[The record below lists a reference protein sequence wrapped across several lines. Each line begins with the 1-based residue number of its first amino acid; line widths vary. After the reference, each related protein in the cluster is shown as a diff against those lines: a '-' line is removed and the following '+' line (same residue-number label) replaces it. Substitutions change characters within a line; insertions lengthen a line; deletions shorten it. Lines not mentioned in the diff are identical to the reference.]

1 MRIGKVWLMVMLAIA
16 ALAGALAAQSKPAAQ
31 SKNVQPSGDLL
42 SRIWDGVQQAQNKYI
57 SACGKITETR
67 TSKLL
72 VKPLVF
78 HGKFCAE
85 GLLRFSLEYTDPD
98 PMRIVFNQDYLNVT
112 TGKQTEVLNV
122 GENVRRTQSYFSKE
136 NSLENL
142 KKNFAVDAR
151 EDNQEYLLTLVPRSG
166 RFSGALNYVT
176 VHLGKPDFLLRSLE
190 VDGKSGVNSQFQ
202 ISVTSVN
209 AKIPPGTFEVY
220 RPK

>member
-1 MRIGKVWLMVMLAIA
+1 MSMSLTMMVAMATLAV
-16 ALAGALAAQSKPAAQ
+16 ALEAQPKDA
-31 SKNVQPSGDLL
+31 PSGDLL
-42 SRIWDGVQQAQNKYI
+42 SRIWDGVQQAQNKYA

-85 GLLRFSLEYTDPD
+85 GLLRFSLEYSDPD
-98 PMRIVFNQDYLNVT
+98 PIRIVFNQDYLNVT
-112 TGKQTEVLNV
+112 TGKRTEVLDV
-122 GENVRRTQSYFSKE
+122 GENVRRTQSYFTKG

-151 EDNQEYLLTLVPRSG
+151 EDNQEYLLTLVPHSG
-166 RFSGALNYVT
+166 RFSSALNYVS
-176 VHLGKPDFLLRSLE
+176 VRLGKQDFLLRSLE

-209 AKIPPGTFEVY
+209 TKIPPGTFDVY